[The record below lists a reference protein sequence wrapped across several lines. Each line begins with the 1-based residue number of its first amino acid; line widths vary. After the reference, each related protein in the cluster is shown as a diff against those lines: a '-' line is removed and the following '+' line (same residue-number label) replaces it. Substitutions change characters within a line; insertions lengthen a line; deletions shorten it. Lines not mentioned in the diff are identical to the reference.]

1 MPHYKFEPRKEL
13 EYLSERMKKFVE
25 DFPEAFSVEFGKEYT
40 PRVEIV
46 QNETNVFVHIELPGV
61 DRSGIALK
69 IKDNM
74 LIVSGDKNLAT
85 DENNTITMSE
95 RAYGPFN
102 REILLPE
109 KVDRDKIQAK
119 FDAGV
124 LTVTLV
130 KIVPDSAKEINIDIE

>member
-1 MPHYKFEPRKEL
+1 MPHFKFEPRKEL
-13 EYLSERMKKFVE
+13 EYLSERMKQFVE
-25 DFPEAFSVEFGKEYT
+25 EFPESFQVEFGKEYA

-46 QNETNVFVHIELPGV
+46 QTDNNVHVNIELPGV
-61 DRSGIALK
+61 DRSDISLT
-69 IKDNM
+69 IKDNT
-74 LIVSGDKNLAT
+74 LIVSGEKKLIA
-85 DENNTITMSE
+85 DENANITLSE

-109 KVDRDKIQAK
+109 KVDREKIQAK

-130 KIVPDSAKEINIDIE
+130 KIVPDSAREINIDID